1 MLQFLKSRPEG
12 RNSGRKTHKCGE
24 VALARGGRF
33 TPNTGGGD
41 CYARFVAEPSEGK
54 LDDAGVLG
62 NLPNRRPRVESPRRA
77 KARAAASPPPPAES
91 ADAAAVVEAEAGP
104 SGLEELARAGA
115 GLTIGAAAAGLK
127 LAGRAAGGLGRVVG
141 RG

>member
-1 MLQFLKSRPEG
+1 M
-12 RNSGRKTHKCGE
+12 
-24 VALARGGRF
+24 
-33 TPNTGGGD
+33 
-41 CYARFVAEPSEGK
+41 AEPSEGQ

-77 KARAAASPPPPAES
+77 EARAAATREPPATPS
-91 ADAAAVVEAEAGP
+91 DAAPQDVAEAGP
-104 SGLEELARAGA
+104 SGIEELARAGA